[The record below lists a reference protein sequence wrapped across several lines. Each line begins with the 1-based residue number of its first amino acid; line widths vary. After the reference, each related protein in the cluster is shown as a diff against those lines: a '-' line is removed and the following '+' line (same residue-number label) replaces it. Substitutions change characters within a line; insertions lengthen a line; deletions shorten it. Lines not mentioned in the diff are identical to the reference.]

1 MHVQGLNGESESLHA
16 FRQIKSWNGM
26 SENKSRIKEENIPIH
41 ATAPMAKANTAL
53 DMINFQCQGKATAN
67 MVIQTNI
74 AIDISAR
81 IMDTLAMN
89 PRSLLLSKS
98 YMTGKHYCCTNYY

>member
-1 MHVQGLNGESESLHA
+1 
-16 FRQIKSWNGM
+16 
-26 SENKSRIKEENIPIH
+26 
-41 ATAPMAKANTAL
+41 MAKANTAL

-74 AIDISAR
+74 AVDISAR

-89 PRSLLLSKS
+89 PEKSPVVEVLYDREALLL
-98 YMTGKHYCCTNYY
+98 H